1 MDENKEKWR
10 VVLAAE
16 AQLEQ
21 VTDLA
26 LALWPASVRT
36 VLRQEMAEILADE
49 EAAVF
54 LLLVGDEAAAF
65 AQVGRR
71 QDYVEG
77 TDSQPVGYLEGIYVR
92 PERRRQGLAKR
103 LLEACEAWA
112 RKMGCTEMGSDCAL
126 DNRDSETF
134 HLQMGFREAGRIIC
148 LVKKL

>member
-49 EAAVF
+49 EASVF

-148 LVKKL
+148 FVKKL

>member
-148 LVKKL
+148 FVKKL

>member
-103 LLEACEAWA
+103 LLEACEAWV

-134 HLQMGFREAGRIIC
+134 HLQTGFREAGRIIC
-148 LVKKL
+148 FVKKL

>member
-1 MDENKEKWR
+1 MDENKEKCR

-148 LVKKL
+148 FVKKL